1 MKGMGHN
8 FQEWDAWAE
17 SAGCSCSNRE
27 ARWSSFLATD
37 RDYTAIIGM
46 AYNMGWL
53 RGPDAQG
60 NDQGDAQGN
69 AQDFPPGI
77 PLRPDFDAM
86 RAAGWMMDNRKR
98 LTRGANINALLDL
111 EALDLQYRFDEW
123 AQVIKDDAG
132 NPVNLNEL
140 PNQLKC
146 TIERFFVRVN
156 HAPALG
162 SVEAAV
168 WNMARGNAFNPV
180 GWAGPVGTLEFGTP
194 DAALYNE
201 QGALIPRGAVV
212 SALEPGARFPYIPLL
227 YSSKAGNGQRGRSG
241 AYRPRGAA

>member
-1 MKGMGHN
+1 
-8 FQEWDAWAE
+8 
-17 SAGCSCSNRE
+17 
-27 ARWSSFLATD
+27 
-37 RDYTAIIGM
+37 
-46 AYNMGWL
+46 
-53 RGPDAQG
+53 
-60 NDQGDAQGN
+60 
-69 AQDFPPGI
+69 
-77 PLRPDFDAM
+77 M

-146 TIERFFVRVN
+146 TIERFLVRVN

-180 GWAGPVGTLEFGTP
+180 GWAGPVGTGFVE
-194 DAALYNE
+194 
-201 QGALIPRGAVV
+201 
-212 SALEPGARFPYIPLL
+212 
-227 YSSKAGNGQRGRSG
+227 
-241 AYRPRGAA
+241 